1 MAAFKHLLSQTNRR
15 CFSNAPPPR
24 HLVSLLR
31 RHFSAEPQPSPNPE
45 PSIEPNTNSRRAIP
59 IQPVSYPAKP
69 RPPPPEEIQQ
79 ESPPEKQTSSLDTLD
94 PGNVSWTRD
103 EMRYM
108 KDTPVISP
116 VSYPSRVAPL
126 PEDRVKVGEEDK
138 RDRNE
143 ELERE
148 RRRIEEDRRRGV
160 LRYRKE
166 EEVEE
171 NLPFP
176 RVIKVENADQ
186 NSKKKGKMIY
196 DLKEA
201 IRLVKVGSVEFSP
214 PPPPPF
220 VVLNDLYEVVLHNLL
235 IQ

>member
-1 MAAFKHLLSQTNRR
+1 MAAFKHLLSQTNRP

-45 PSIEPNTNSRRAIP
+45 PSNEPNTNSRRPVP

-69 RPPPPEEIQQ
+69 RPPPPEETQQ
-79 ESPPEKQTSSLDTLD
+79 ESPPEKQTSAVDTLD
-94 PGNVSWTRD
+94 PVNAETWSWTRD

-126 PEDRVKVGEEDK
+126 PEDRVRVGEEEK

-176 RVIKVENADQ
+176 RLIKVENADQ
-186 NSKKKGKMIY
+186 NNKKKGKMIY

-201 IRLVKVGSVEFSP
+201 IRLVKFYVPTIQFT
-214 PPPPPF
+214 
-220 VVLNDLYEVVLHNLL
+220 VVSLANQLMER
-235 IQ
+235 